1 MTRGK
6 KIALWV
12 VAIVVGIPVLFFL
25 FEQVAHLLPAN
36 Y

>member
-12 VAIVVGIPVLFFL
+12 LAIVVGIPVLFVL
-25 FEQVAHLLPAN
+25 FEQVAHFLPAN